1 MDHIPDMAP
10 STRSPNHPEYAK
22 IFDKLDQIANNQAA
36 YGSSVPYYPTYGEV
50 KTNDVIPTHSG
61 SAQTFEAGCDSADCC
76 HAQGGLTCYW
86 DGWECNC
93 HTFEEAPIY
102 TEVKTNDLIPTHS
115 GSAQTSDPTAC
126 FREPCCKSP
135 NDSLLCCLNISGPNC
150 KWTPWGCFCP
160 DEEPIYTEVKT
171 NDVIPTHSGSAQ
183 IIEPNCDSAECCHA
197 YSGITCYWNGW
208 ACNCHT
214 LEEESP
220 ELSSTAKKMM
230 MVNFWSGFISELE
243 GLNAEN
249 MEGCINYSDS
259 AFTNL
264 L

>member
-61 SAQTFEAGCDSADCC
+61 SAQT
-76 HAQGGLTCYW
+76 
-86 DGWECNC
+86 
-93 HTFEEAPIY
+93 
-102 TEVKTNDLIPTHS
+102 
-115 GSAQTSDPTAC
+115 SDPTVC

-249 MEGCINYSDS
+249 MEGCIDYSDS